1 MNKTLLLSA
10 ALSASLLAG
19 EYGFRDYLTDKKN
32 EFISFDDKS
41 TVYVNYAP
49 AGGATVTY
57 CIIQGGNLTKTI
69 TTDLGKEEL
78 KAVDPAALEPI
89 LKMSKEERIAKYAKG
104 EEKMGLK
111 YTDAFQETT
120 MANRATGKVGI
131 GGAFECKDPSGKV
144 LFKAHQ
150 RNGVENLEVW
160 VVEYKPEVV
169 RDNVRFSAGLAHKE
183 SNFLSH
189 TSYKGTSTEIKEKIA
204 AKYPTYESYFDD
216 WNNGFLNSNRKQKL
230 GGNYRMLDSFTFS
243 NKFWLSDSM
252 GELTETQYFCEAK
265 NGTFLKDGKNFRTF
279 LKEFYLEGARPQD
292 FTSSPFVG
300 NYACVGTPEAFTMEL
315 KDKKGTDSLGF
326 RLGYA
331 LIKKGADNVQVSS
344 TPSATK
350 MTAVSGGV
358 QGNVSATE
366 EQIIRQIAS
375 SKVPFG
381 KLVGAN
387 VISGYYNGTDAQGC
401 DMVSLQKT
409 VANMP
414 VNKAR
419 KDTYNYKV
427 CNGQVIALG
436 ETGLP
441 GVPRSKELDPI
452 IAQVK
457 TQCKAY
463 GAFGTEYQGT
473 IVSCRS
479 LDQNHCNLEINIM
492 KDGKLIDKRVERT
505 CK

>member
-1 MNKTLLLSA
+1 MVK
-10 ALSASLLAG
+10 
-19 EYGFRDYLTDKKN
+19 
-32 EFISFDDKS
+32 
-41 TVYVNYAP
+41 
-49 AGGATVTY
+49 
-57 CIIQGGNLTKTI
+57 
-69 TTDLGKEEL
+69 
-78 KAVDPAALEPI
+78 
-89 LKMSKEERIAKYAKG
+89 
-104 EEKMGLK
+104 
-111 YTDAFQETT
+111 
-120 MANRATGKVGI
+120 
-131 GGAFECKDPSGKV
+131 
-144 LFKAHQ
+144 
-150 RNGVENLEVW
+150 
-160 VVEYKPEVV
+160 
-169 RDNVRFSAGLAHKE
+169 
-183 SNFLSH
+183 
-189 TSYKGTSTEIKEKIA
+189 
-204 AKYPTYESYFDD
+204 
-216 WNNGFLNSNRKQKL
+216 SNRKQKL
-230 GGNYRMLDSFTFS
+230 GGNYRMLDSFTFDT
-243 NKFWLSDSM
+243 KFWLGGSM
-252 GELTETQYFCEAK
+252 GELTETQYFCESK

-279 LKEFYLEGARPQD
+279 LKEFYLDGARPQD

-331 LIKKGADNVQVSS
+331 LIKKGADNVQVSQAPS
-344 TPSATK
+344 TTK

-358 QGNVSATE
+358 QGNVNATE
-366 EQIIRQIAS
+366 EQIIRQIAA

-505 CK
+505 CN